1 MDQIFY
7 IAARSQEKN
16 GGIYGYGQDDGHSCE
31 QVFFTPLKGVSYLA
45 YSPKRRYLYAVY
57 KEGTV
62 NKVASYDLS
71 DDSTLV
77 FMNSVETHGES
88 SCHITTDPAC
98 RYLYCANYT
107 SGNLNEFKLENGSFT
122 GEGRMITYSGKLG
135 PNRRR
140 QEHTH
145 AHCVRFTPDYNY
157 LCLVDLGLDE
167 VLLFRFTPEKGI
179 ENTPAFRYRGIA
191 GSGPRHILFSP
202 DGRHAWLANEVDNT
216 VSVLEYADG
225 TLKHVSTLSTL
236 PEGLKFEGETK
247 VAALRL
253 SPNGKHLLVSNR
265 GYDSIA
271 CYHVAPDASLT
282 LYDIVN
288 SYGAGPRDINFLPC
302 GCMVAACNE
311 LSGNVTF
318 FRYDPDSGK
327 LTYLLGEDVKVPG
340 PLCVI

>member
-57 KEGTV
+57 KEGTA

-107 SGNLNEFKLENGSFT
+107 SGNLNEFKLENGSFS

-191 GSGPRHILFSP
+191 ESARSIRRTSSIRASPSPFSSKIMESVTGAISLKSKTASPFRHSGVNAS
-202 DGRHAWLANEVDNT
+202 GVSDNM
-216 VSVLEYADG
+216 
-225 TLKHVSTLSTL
+225 
-236 PEGLKFEGETK
+236 
-247 VAALRL
+247 
-253 SPNGKHLLVSNR
+253 
-265 GYDSIA
+265 
-271 CYHVAPDASLT
+271 SL
-282 LYDIVN
+282 
-288 SYGAGPRDINFLPC
+288 
-302 GCMVAACNE
+302 
-311 LSGNVTF
+311 
-318 FRYDPDSGK
+318 
-327 LTYLLGEDVKVPG
+327 
-340 PLCVI
+340 

>member
-16 GGIYGYGQDDGHSCE
+16 GGIYGYGQDDDHSCG

-57 KEGTV
+57 KEGTA

-77 FMNSVETHGES
+77 FMNNVETHGES

-107 SGNLNEFKLENGSFT
+107 SGNLNEFRLANGSFT

-225 TLKHVSTLSTL
+225 TLEHVSTLSTL
-236 PEGLKFEGETK
+236 PESLKFEGETK

-282 LYDIVN
+282 LYDIVD
-288 SYGAGPRDINFLPC
+288 SYGSGPRDINFLPC

-327 LTYLLGEDVKVPG
+327 LTYLLGEDVRIPG

>member
-57 KEGTV
+57 KEGTA

-77 FMNSVETHGES
+77 FMNNVETHGES

-167 VLLFRFTPEKGI
+167 VLLFRF
-179 ENTPAFRYRGIA
+179 
-191 GSGPRHILFSP
+191 
-202 DGRHAWLANEVDNT
+202 D
-216 VSVLEYADG
+216 
-225 TLKHVSTLSTL
+225 
-236 PEGLKFEGETK
+236 TK
-247 VAALRL
+247 Q
-253 SPNGKHLLVSNR
+253 HL
-265 GYDSIA
+265 
-271 CYHVAPDASLT
+271 
-282 LYDIVN
+282 
-288 SYGAGPRDINFLPC
+288 
-302 GCMVAACNE
+302 
-311 LSGNVTF
+311 
-318 FRYDPDSGK
+318 
-327 LTYLLGEDVKVPG
+327 
-340 PLCVI
+340 